1 MKFLISQRALTEND
15 FQKLEQKYKLQEIA
29 IAPYNILKEKE
40 TEVYDGSECKAFID
54 GYIRDFNVSCSRL
67 GFQIES
73 AIDLISKQWP
83 VPNSISGSFSAAIIQ
98 ESSGELIICNDAI
111 GVYPLYYLTGE
122 KGLYISNSLAW
133 LGAISETA
141 VDEVGLFQRAYCPE
155 FANIGSRTIL
165 KDVKRLLPGEWI
177 RFGKLGSI
185 MEKKYDNELY
195 RELSKNISPSN
206 YWQAFKKELSY
217 CLVEEKNLH
226 IALSGGMDSRLL
238 IGGVPKNKK
247 VFCHTYGDKDFYETR
262 IARRIAGIYN
272 ADFKNYSCPQ
282 LNFPEKKILEK
293 YTLETEAVYIN
304 NWLEILEEQDLD
316 EKESILVGDMTES
329 LQGRN
334 LPMKKNWKNFNHY
347 YHGRKEYS
355 LTGNTVEK
363 FQDWKRT
370 IIGKYTGL
378 TSQKHIDRLNLN
390 ISEKNLK
397 DEIIKDIEKLIGRIE
412 AHNLAYM
419 ELVAELFSWFTHSRI
434 PMGKQILILNS
445 KFKAYCVPMSIQILR
460 LTSNIHPGLRLG
472 GRYIK
477 SLFTSVAELRP
488 GASVPTAQ
496 IPFLAFK
503 SPEIFKLPIWFLRS
517 EIDDFL
523 IKRLMKSANPK
534 KRYRLL
540 KSFNWV
546 KVYQQPQ
553 MESRL
558 RSYFKK
564 SYLGE
569 EYTNAIIAGALARKG
584 LKQWPLSNTNI
595 INAAALNEEL
605 ALIKLLTKNEI

>member
-1 MKFLISQRALTEND
+1 MKFLISQRAFTEND
-15 FQKLEQKYKLQEIA
+15 FQKLEQKYKVQEIA
-29 IAPYNILKEKE
+29 IGPYNILKEKE
-40 TEVYDGSECKAFID
+40 TEVYDESECKAFID
-54 GYIRDFNVSCSRL
+54 GYIRDFNVSCSQL
-67 GFQIES
+67 GPQIQS
-73 AIDLISKQWP
+73 AVDLISKQWP

-122 KGLYISNSLAW
+122 KGFYISNSLTW

-141 VDEVGLFQRAYCPE
+141 GDEVGLFQRAYCPE

-177 RFGKLGSI
+177 RFGKLGSFL
-185 MEKKYDNELY
+185 EKKYDNELY

-217 CLVEEKNLH
+217 CLAEEKNLH

-238 IGGVPKNKK
+238 IGGVSKSKK

-262 IARRIAGIYN
+262 IAKRIAEVYD
-272 ADFKNYSCPQ
+272 ADFKNYSQPQ

-293 YTLETEAVYIN
+293 YTIETEAVYIN
-304 NWLEILEEQDLD
+304 NWLEILEEQDLKK
-316 EKESILVGDMTES
+316 KESILVGDMTES

-334 LPMKKNWKNFNHY
+334 LPMKKNWKNFNQY
-347 YHGRKEYS
+347 YLGRKEYS
-355 LTGNTVEK
+355 LTGNTRGK
-363 FQDWKRT
+363 FEDWKRT
-370 IIGKYTGL
+370 IIEKYTGL
-378 TSQKHIDRLNLN
+378 AFQKHIDRLNLN
-390 ISEKNLK
+390 ISERNLK
-397 DEIIKDIEKLIGRIE
+397 DEIIKDLEKLIDRIE

-419 ELVAELFSWFTHSRI
+419 ELVTELFSWFTHSRI

-460 LTSNIHPGLRLG
+460 LTSNIHPGLRVG

-488 GASVPTAQ
+488 GARMPTAQ
-496 IPFLAFK
+496 IPFVAFK

-553 MESRL
+553 METRL

-569 EYTNAIIAGALARKG
+569 EYTNAITAGALARKN